1 MLSLV
6 ITTATLAVGAAAG
19 GVVSSM
25 RPGDSGRPSARLTIG
40 GAEEAPPELA
50 EFQMHLH
57 RLSESAEEPSRLLR
71 TLLGYIRLAAA
82 RGGGR
87 PSVCLWDPAVRA
99 LLDASPHALPCL
111 RTAGFCDERRD
122 QSGAPFLFA
131 RRVRR
136 PFLAAIE
143 AACEHAI
150 ALAERD
156 EEAET
161 RADERVRDASQAV
174 GSAAPPGAEV
184 RPPPLERQGAAVRS
198 GGPMLRA
205 ERSARRWP
213 QPANLLA
220 AADGDGDGDG
230 GEGGSD
236 LGGLGDGGGLGG
248 DGDNDGDDD
257 DEGEGPEGKG
267 WRRADASGE
276 ASGDA
281 SGEGEEEGGIVEQLQ
296 GMISGLISEIERQVA
311 REPRPKRGSAGN
323 SSEAPVHF
331 RIYTS
336 KPPFPGGLPPPI
348 GLPFMPG
355 GPSGGDDED
364 GEVPTLERR
373 LRAASLPAEAEE
385 VVTRELRRLRRMSP
399 MHSEYSTLVDY
410 LEWMAELPWAPPESP
425 QPPVPL
431 SQARAQL
438 EEDHYAMDK
447 VSSSAPS
454 REACMT
460 EALPVLIVSY
470 EWTRSSSASSSS
482 SPSATCAE
490 TPRARSSACSVRPA
504 SARPRAASPGQP
516 LPRRFPDP
524 PSNRPLRQDVAWQVG
539 GRGARPPVP
548 PRLRGRHPL

>member
-1 MLSLV
+1 MLALV
-6 ITTATLAVGAAAG
+6 ITTATLAAGAAAG

-25 RPGDSGRPSARLTIG
+25 RPGESGRPSARLTIG
-40 GAEEAPPELA
+40 GAEEASPELA

-71 TLLGYIRLAAA
+71 ALLGYIRLAAA

-87 PSVCLWDPAVRA
+87 PSLCLWDPAVRA

-156 EEAET
+156 EEA
-161 RADERVRDASQAV
+161 DERAQDASRAV

-213 QPANLLA
+213 QPAELLA

-230 GEGGSD
+230 GEGGSG
-236 LGGLGDGGGLGG
+236 LGGLGGGGGLGG

-257 DEGEGPEGKG
+257 DEGEGAEGKG
-267 WRRADASGE
+267 RRRADASGE

-281 SGEGEEEGGIVEQLQ
+281 SGEGEEEEEEGE
-296 GMISGLISEIERQVA
+296 E
-311 REPRPKRGSAGN
+311 
-323 SSEAPVHF
+323 
-331 RIYTS
+331 
-336 KPPFPGGLPPPI
+336 
-348 GLPFMPG
+348 
-355 GPSGGDDED
+355 GDQF
-364 GEVPTLERR
+364 
-373 LRAASLPAEAEE
+373 LR
-385 VVTRELRRLRRMSP
+385 
-399 MHSEYSTLVDY
+399 
-410 LEWMAELPWAPPESP
+410 
-425 QPPVPL
+425 
-431 SQARAQL
+431 
-438 EEDHYAMDK
+438 
-447 VSSSAPS
+447 
-454 REACMT
+454 
-460 EALPVLIVSY
+460 
-470 EWTRSSSASSSS
+470 
-482 SPSATCAE
+482 
-490 TPRARSSACSVRPA
+490 
-504 SARPRAASPGQP
+504 
-516 LPRRFPDP
+516 
-524 PSNRPLRQDVAWQVG
+524 
-539 GRGARPPVP
+539 
-548 PRLRGRHPL
+548 